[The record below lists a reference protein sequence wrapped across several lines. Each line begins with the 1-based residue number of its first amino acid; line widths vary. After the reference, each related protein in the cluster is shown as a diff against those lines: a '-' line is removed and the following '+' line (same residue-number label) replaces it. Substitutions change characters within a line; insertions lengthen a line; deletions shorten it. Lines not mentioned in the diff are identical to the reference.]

1 MAQKEIGKVN
11 HWYDKAQV
19 AVINLSGSI
28 KVGDKIKVKKGDS
41 EFEETVS
48 SMQVDHQ
55 AVSSGK
61 KGDEVA
67 IQLSQKTKEGAVIY
81 SKDNI

>member
-19 AVINLSGSI
+19 AVVKLSDSI
-28 KVGDKIKVKKGDS
+28 KIGDKIKVQKGDS
-41 EFEETVS
+41 EFEETVG
-48 SMQVDHQ
+48 SMQVDHK

-67 IQLSQKTKEGAVIY
+67 IHLSQKTKEGARIY
-81 SKDNI
+81 SAE

>member
-19 AVINLSGSI
+19 AVVKLNGSI

-48 SMQVDHQ
+48 SMQVNHT

-67 IQLSQKTKEGAVIY
+67 IQLSEKTKEGAVIY
-81 SKDNI
+81 SAE

>member
-19 AVINLSGSI
+19 AVVKLSGSL

-41 EFEETVS
+41 EFEETVG
-48 SMQVDHQ
+48 SMQVNHL

-81 SKDNI
+81 PAE

>member
-1 MAQKEIGKVN
+1 MTQKEIGKVN

-19 AVINLSGSI
+19 AVVKLNGSI
-28 KVGDKIKVKKGDS
+28 KVGDKIKIKKGDS
-41 EFEETVS
+41 EFEEIVS
-48 SMQVDHQ
+48 SMQVNH
-55 AVSSGK
+55 VTVGSGK

-81 SKDNI
+81 SAE

>member
-19 AVINLSGSI
+19 AVVKLSGSL

-41 EFEETVS
+41 EFEETVN
-48 SMQVDHQ
+48 SMQVDHKT
-55 AVSSGK
+55 VNSGK

-81 SKDNI
+81 SAE

>member
-11 HWYDKAQV
+11 HWYEKAQV
-19 AVINLSGSI
+19 AVIKLSGSI

-41 EFEETVS
+41 EFEETVD
-48 SMQVDHQ
+48 SMQVNHV

-61 KGDEVA
+61 KGNEVA
-67 IQLSQKTKEGAVIY
+67 IKLSKKTKEGAVIY
-81 SKDNI
+81 SAE

>member
-19 AVINLSGSI
+19 AVVKLSGGI
-28 KVGDKIKVKKGDS
+28 KVGVKIKVQKGDS

-48 SMQVDHQ
+48 SMQVDHK

-67 IQLSQKTKEGAVIY
+67 IRLSQKTKEGAVIY
-81 SKDNI
+81 SAE

>member
-19 AVINLSGSI
+19 AVVKLSGSI
-28 KVGDKIKVKKGDS
+28 KVGDKIKVQKGDS

-48 SMQVDHQ
+48 SMQVDHK

-81 SKDNI
+81 SAE

>member
-19 AVINLSGSI
+19 AVVKLSGGV
-28 KVGDKIKVKKGDS
+28 KVGDKIKIQKGDS

-48 SMQVDHQ
+48 SMQVDHK

-81 SKDNI
+81 SAE

>member
-19 AVINLSGSI
+19 AVVKLSGNI

-41 EFEETVS
+41 EFEEIVS
-48 SMQVDHQ
+48 SMQVDHK
-55 AVSSGK
+55 AVNSGK

-67 IQLSQKTKEGAVIY
+67 IQLSEKTKEGAVIY
-81 SKDNI
+81 LAE

>member
-1 MAQKEIGKVN
+1 MAEKEIGKVS

-19 AVINLSGSI
+19 AVVKLNGAL

-41 EFEETVS
+41 EFEETVA
-48 SMQVDHQ
+48 SMQVDHKP
-55 AVSSGK
+55 VNSGK

-67 IQLSQKTKEGAVIY
+67 IQLSNKTKEGAAIY
-81 SKDNI
+81 SAE

>member
-19 AVINLSGSI
+19 AVVKLSGSL

-48 SMQVDHQ
+48 SMQVNHV
-55 AVSSGK
+55 AVNSGK
-61 KGDEVA
+61 KGNEVA
-67 IQLSQKTKEGAVIY
+67 IHLSQKTKEGAVIY
-81 SKDNI
+81 SAE

>member
-19 AVINLSGSI
+19 AVVKLNGSI

-48 SMQVDHQ
+48 SMQVNHT
-55 AVSSGK
+55 AVRSGK

-67 IQLSQKTKEGAVIY
+67 IRLSQKTKEGAVIY
-81 SKDNI
+81 SAE

>member
-19 AVINLSGSI
+19 AVVKLSGSI
-28 KVGDKIKVKKGDS
+28 KVGDKIKVKKGDT

-48 SMQVDHQ
+48 SMQVDHK
-55 AVSSGK
+55 AVEAGK

-67 IQLSQKTKEGAVIY
+67 IQLSGKTKEGAVIY
-81 SKDNI
+81 SAE

>member
-19 AVINLSGSI
+19 AVVKLSGSV

-41 EFEETVS
+41 EFEETVG
-48 SMQVDHQ
+48 SMQVNHA

-67 IQLSQKTKEGAVIY
+67 IQLSKKTKEGAVIY
-81 SKDNI
+81 SAE

>member
-19 AVINLSGSI
+19 AVVKLSGNI
-28 KVGDKIKVKKGDS
+28 KIGDKIKVKKGDS

-48 SMQVDHQ
+48 SMQVDHKT
-55 AVSSGK
+55 VNSGK

-81 SKDNI
+81 PAE